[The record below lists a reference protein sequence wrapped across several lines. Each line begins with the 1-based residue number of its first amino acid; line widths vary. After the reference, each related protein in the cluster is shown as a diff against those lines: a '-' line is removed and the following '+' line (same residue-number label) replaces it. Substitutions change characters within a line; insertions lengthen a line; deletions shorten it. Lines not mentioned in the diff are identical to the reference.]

1 MREDE
6 ILELIAQ
13 VKAGALSRR
22 AFIAKMLLL
31 GVTAPMANQILSASG
46 VSAGQT
52 KSEYK
57 PSKRGGG
64 GLIKTLF
71 WEGPTS
77 LNPHLAIGEKDQVC
91 ARVFYEPLA
100 VRDPEGNLVP
110 ILAAEIPSLE
120 NGGLAAD
127 GLSVIWKLKQGVQWH
142 DGEPFNADD
151 CIFNWEYA
159 RDPETAAV
167 TIALYRDITI
177 EKVDS
182 YTLKIMFPK
191 PRPYWSSVFVGDAGT
206 LIPRHLFKNYAGS
219 KSRDAPTNSKPVGTG
234 PYKFVEFVP
243 GDLVR
248 GEINLNY
255 HVENCPY
262 FDAIEIKG
270 GGDAVSA
277 ARAVLQTGEF
287 DYAWNLQ
294 VEDEILR
301 KMENDSKGRVV
312 FVRGA
317 NVEYIALNFTDPWTE
332 IDGERSSLKTKHPI
346 LSEPAVREALNLLV
360 DRGSVEKYIY
370 GRGGIATANF
380 LNAPERF
387 RSKTNS
393 WEFSIEKA
401 NQVLDAAGWERG
413 ADGFRA
419 KDGKKLRFVFQTS
432 INAPRQKTQAIVKQA
447 CQKAGIDVELKS
459 VAASVFF
466 SADVANSDTYAH
478 FYADLEMLQPWG
490 DVDPESMMRL
500 FTSWEVVSKANKW
513 QGLNIT
519 RWSSQEYDQMYRE
532 AECELDP
539 AKRAALFIAMND
551 LVIKE
556 RAVIP
561 ILQRTDVAAL
571 NNKIRATLGPW
582 EGPFWMLHDWYREA

>member
-1 MREDE
+1 VREDE
-6 ILELIAQ
+6 ILELIAR

-182 YTLKIMFPK
+182 YRLKIMFPK
-191 PRPYWSSVFVGDAGT
+191 PRP
-206 LIPRHLFKNYAGS
+206 
-219 KSRDAPTNSKPVGTG
+219 
-234 PYKFVEFVP
+234 
-243 GDLVR
+243 
-248 GEINLNY
+248 
-255 HVENCPY
+255 
-262 FDAIEIKG
+262 
-270 GGDAVSA
+270 
-277 ARAVLQTGEF
+277 
-287 DYAWNLQ
+287 
-294 VEDEILR
+294 
-301 KMENDSKGRVV
+301 
-312 FVRGA
+312 
-317 NVEYIALNFTDPWTE
+317 
-332 IDGERSSLKTKHPI
+332 
-346 LSEPAVREALNLLV
+346 
-360 DRGSVEKYIY
+360 
-370 GRGGIATANF
+370 
-380 LNAPERF
+380 
-387 RSKTNS
+387 
-393 WEFSIEKA
+393 
-401 NQVLDAAGWERG
+401 
-413 ADGFRA
+413 
-419 KDGKKLRFVFQTS
+419 
-432 INAPRQKTQAIVKQA
+432 
-447 CQKAGIDVELKS
+447 
-459 VAASVFF
+459 
-466 SADVANSDTYAH
+466 
-478 FYADLEMLQPWG
+478 
-490 DVDPESMMRL
+490 
-500 FTSWEVVSKANKW
+500 
-513 QGLNIT
+513 
-519 RWSSQEYDQMYRE
+519 
-532 AECELDP
+532 
-539 AKRAALFIAMND
+539 
-551 LVIKE
+551 
-556 RAVIP
+556 
-561 ILQRTDVAAL
+561 
-571 NNKIRATLGPW
+571 
-582 EGPFWMLHDWYREA
+582 